1 VFFVEEGQMLF
12 RKIRVALEKVR
23 KWSGRNKAP
32 VVLLT
37 GVAASM
43 VLVTLAATTIIYTS
57 TEQFCSNA
65 CHEMTTNVVMEFK
78 DTIHDKNRTGVRATC
93 ADCHLPHGQIPLYI
107 RKMGAVNDLW
117 GHFVTHS
124 IDTREKF
131 EAKRQLL
138 AERVWI
144 YMKENDSREC
154 RGCHNTAKMDPERQS
169 EKAQAQHAKGKR
181 EKLTCIECH
190 FAIAHNEPQGGV
202 GPQELEVDKSLI
214 SKGSIF

>member
-1 VFFVEEGQMLF
+1 MP
-12 RKIRVALEKVR
+12 
-23 KWSGRNKAP
+23 RNRSLRLLAKLRSWTASKKAI

-37 GVAASM
+37 GFVASM
-43 VLVTLAATTIIYTS
+43 VILGLTATTIVYTS
-57 TEQFCSNA
+57 TEEFCSTT
-65 CHEMTTNVVMEFK
+65 CHEMTTNVAMEFK
-78 DTIHDKNRTGVRATC
+78 GTVHDKNRTGVRATC
-93 ADCHLPHGQIPLYI
+93 PDCHIPHSQVPLYI
-107 RKMGAVNDLW
+107 RKMGAVHDLW

-131 EAKRQLL
+131 EAKRQEL

-154 RGCHNTAKMDPERQS
+154 RGCHTAAKMDPEKQS
-169 EKAQAQHAKGKR
+169 EKAQARHAKAKKER
-181 EKLTCIECH
+181 MTCIDCH

-214 SKGSIF
+214 SKGAIF